1 MRHQIH
7 IFGPRDR
14 SQVPQSALKINT
26 TSTSTDF
33 GKALSPFINQG
44 PIELYGLTAHNVE
57 NIWQFCKTYACHAN
71 NYQEWKLWRDTGLAN
86 PRAIRYP
93 MGKGAKPE
101 FSYVKGL
108 GKLSYV
114 QARRKI
120 YIPAYEQKLTRYCTR
135 ELQTLA
141 DILTITDVWLFD
153 FDGRI
158 TDQDFEGVVEDQD
171 HSLGHSFIIKKLL
184 EENYEQYHSPALNTA
199 PN

>member
-7 IFGPRDR
+7 IWGPRER
-14 SQVPQSALKINT
+14 SQVPQSAFKINT

-33 GKALSPFINQG
+33 GKAFSPFMNQG

-57 NIWQFCKTYACHAN
+57 NMYQYQKCYSRHVG
-71 NYQEWKLWRDTGLAN
+71 NYQEWKRWRDAGLASTI
-86 PRAIRYP
+86 AVRYP

-101 FSYVKGL
+101 FSYIKGL

-114 QARRKI
+114 EARHKI
-120 YIPAYEQKLTRYCTR
+120 YIPAYEQKLARYCTR

-158 TDQDFEGVVEDQD
+158 TDQLFEDAVCDPD
-171 HSLGHSFIIKKLL
+171 HSLGHSFIIKKFL
-184 EENYEQYHSPALNTA
+184 EENYERYHSPTIHPATD
-199 PN
+199 